1 MKRKFYSLFLA
12 FLALGAAHCAQ
23 AQTINT
29 VAGGGSGGDGGP
41 ASTAALGT
49 PVGVATDHLGNYY
62 IADNGGNVV
71 RKVNA
76 AGIISTLAGNGTP
89 GYLGDGGPATA
100 AEISDIACIA
110 SDAAGNVYIADWGN
124 NVVRKVTTAGIISTV
139 AGNNTA
145 GYTGDGAAATAAQL
159 SGPFGL
165 ALDASGNLYI
175 ADQVN
180 NVIRMVNSSGIISTF
195 AGTGTSGFG
204 GDGGPATAAKLAQP
218 FGLAWYAGT
227 LYIADANNS
236 RIRQVASGN
245 MYTFAGN
252 GLAGYLG
259 DGGAAI
265 SAEFT
270 NPRGIAVDPSGN
282 MYIADQGNSVI
293 RKIAASLAISTV
305 AGNNALGAGFAGD
318 GGAATAAMLNNPIN
332 VAVDTSGNVYIA
344 DRDNSRVREL
354 TGFTSILINGDTTV
368 CMGANSTLTDATPGG
383 VWSSSAPSIATV
395 GSATGI
401 VHGVAAGTATIA
413 YHVGSDGAT
422 RLVIVSNC
430 TRAGVGTTNG
440 IADELNVY
448 PNPSDGSFSINVSS
462 VYDEQVV
469 LMVTN
474 ITGAKVKTVDMTTN
488 KETQLNLNVPD
499 GMYIINAAS
508 AHSNYVQKI
517 VVAK

>member
-1 MKRKFYSLFLA
+1 
-12 FLALGAAHCAQ
+12 
-23 AQTINT
+23 
-29 VAGGGSGGDGGP
+29 
-41 ASTAALGT
+41 
-49 PVGVATDHLGNYY
+49 
-62 IADNGGNVV
+62 
-71 RKVNA
+71 
-76 AGIISTLAGNGTP
+76 
-89 GYLGDGGPATA
+89 
-100 AEISDIACIA
+100 
-110 SDAAGNVYIADWGN
+110 
-124 NVVRKVTTAGIISTV
+124 
-139 AGNNTA
+139 
-145 GYTGDGAAATAAQL
+145 
-159 SGPFGL
+159 
-165 ALDASGNLYI
+165 
-175 ADQVN
+175 
-180 NVIRMVNSSGIISTF
+180 
-195 AGTGTSGFG
+195 
-204 GDGGPATAAKLAQP
+204 
-218 FGLAWYAGT
+218 
-227 LYIADANNS
+227 
-236 RIRQVASGN
+236 
-245 MYTFAGN
+245 
-252 GLAGYLG
+252 
-259 DGGAAI
+259 
-265 SAEFT
+265 
-270 NPRGIAVDPSGN
+270 

-383 VWSSSAPSIATV
+383 VWTSSAPSIATV

-440 IADELNVY
+440 IADELSVF

-462 VYDEQVV
+462 VYDEQV
-469 LMVTN
+469 LLTVTN

-488 KETQLNLNVPD
+488 KETQLNLNVPG

-517 VVAK
+517 VVAR